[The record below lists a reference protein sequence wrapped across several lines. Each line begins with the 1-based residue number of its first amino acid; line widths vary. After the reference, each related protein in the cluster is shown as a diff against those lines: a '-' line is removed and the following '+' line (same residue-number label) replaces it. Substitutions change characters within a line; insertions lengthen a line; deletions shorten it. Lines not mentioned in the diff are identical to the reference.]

1 MFTECIFDPHG
12 SGLNGAIGQSNG
24 PPIVF
29 LHGVLRGW
37 GDFSPL
43 YHAVLPRWRP
53 VAVDFRG
60 HGRSAR
66 SPGNYHVID
75 YVEDALAVLASLDEP
90 AVVFGHS
97 LGALTAAGA
106 AARAPDKI
114 RAVIL
119 EDPPA
124 ASLLNNIQ
132 NSAYF
137 SQFSAMKVL
146 AGDSVSVPELARQL
160 AAVPLSG
167 PGGTTQRLGD
177 FRDAASLRFLARCL
191 KDVDPE
197 VLTPLNAGR
206 WLDGYDVEATMR
218 GVKCPALILR
228 GDEARGGMLNRHEAE
243 QWAAW
248 MSDATLID
256 VPGVG
261 HLIHWMETETTIR
274 LLLSFLESLR

>member
-1 MFTECIFDPHG
+1 MFTECIFDPHEL
-12 SGLNGAIGQSNG
+12 GLKGAIGAANG

-37 GDFSPL
+37 GDFAPL
-43 YHAVLPRWRP
+43 FPAVLPRWRP

-66 SPGNYHVID
+66 APGNYLVID
-75 YVEDALAVLASLDEP
+75 YVEDALAVLTSLDEP
-90 AVVFGHS
+90 AVLFGHS
-97 LGALTAAGA
+97 LGALAAAGA
-106 AARAPDKI
+106 AAHTPGKVRAI
-114 RAVIL
+114 VL
-119 EDPPA
+119 EDPPSA
-124 ASLLNNIQ
+124 LLLANIRET
-132 NSAYF
+132 SFF
-137 SQFSAMKVL
+137 SQFTAMKVL
-146 AGDSVSVPELARQL
+146 AGDLVPVPELARQL
-160 AAVPLSG
+160 AALPITG

-197 VLTPLNAGR
+197 VLTPLNSGR
-206 WLDGYDVEATMR
+206 WLEGYDVEATMR

-228 GDEARGGMLNRHEAE
+228 GDEAKGGMLNRREAE